1 MDQIVSFVI
10 HHFCITINVNTF
22 GPFQK
27 CFFCIDRFLFQII
40 NTRNCFQLP
49 WPISKRLSTLFLY
62 VICSKRSA
70 NVKWGFLL
78 FRQMLIQLFLLQ
90 NKTETNKNGYFLGC
104 ACRAP
109 PVGVPPRKKK
119 NAADES
125 ETLPP
130 VLTVVPRDHVV
141 RFCFF
146 SNHFFW
152 KIVR

>member
-1 MDQIVSFVI
+1 
-10 HHFCITINVNTF
+10 
-22 GPFQK
+22 
-27 CFFCIDRFLFQII
+27 
-40 NTRNCFQLP
+40 
-49 WPISKRLSTLFLY
+49 
-62 VICSKRSA
+62 
-70 NVKWGFLL
+70 
-78 FRQMLIQLFLLQ
+78 MLIQLFLLQ

-141 RFCFF
+141 RFFFF
-146 SNHFFW
+146 SNHFFLENCKIMPKFLDRKQLVW
-152 KIVR
+152 KIYRESFKEIGFYLIEKYDMPPGEKPWPSFCQSLDTKYCPLPSYLLSPSMTIFYMF